1 MNKVHGKCAARLLAV
16 CALDVVVVWLDLNRP
31 GHTWNGAN
39 SESLH
44 RVMLAMF
51 RENLIIGAL
60 AAFAFV
66 FGVPVYRSG
75 GHRQRL
81 MALALI
87 GVAFCFLL
95 GSLLAW
101 ISTDRNSP
109 NIGGKKG

>member
-51 RENLIIGAL
+51 RENLIIGVA
-60 AAFAFV
+60 
-66 FGVPVYRSG
+66 
-75 GHRQRL
+75 RL
-81 MALALI
+81 TLPCGLWMINSWKRVVSSLI
-87 GVAFCFLL
+87 IPWVVA
-95 GSLLAW
+95 
-101 ISTDRNSP
+101 I
-109 NIGGKKG
+109 

>member
-1 MNKVHGKCAARLLAV
+1 MNKVHGKCAARLLVV
-16 CALDVVVVWLDLNRP
+16 CALDVAVLWLGFHTP
-31 GHTWNGAN
+31 SHTWNGAN
-39 SESLH
+39 SESVH

-75 GHRQRL
+75 GQGQRL

-87 GVAFCFLL
+87 GVAFFFSILK
-95 GSLLAW
+95 
-101 ISTDRNSP
+101 IQ
-109 NIGGKKG
+109 